1 VSDTAWLNRQ
11 QAAMIAETA
20 IALGMEHAVL
30 SPGARNTPLVLAL
43 HDMQEAGWPIQLH
56 SIIDERAAGFFALGI
71 ARRTDKPVLL
81 TCTSGSAGTHYFPAV
96 VEASEGQ
103 VPLLIVTADR
113 PEELQ
118 DRGAPQTMPQAHMFG
133 PHVRFF
139 AQLNSPEADGQPDHT
154 VDIVSNAMHA
164 ALGPAP
170 GPVHL
175 NAAFRKPLWS
185 GGEAPQSPPAIK
197 HLSRTPVMATQT
209 DIERLLNEVNE
220 KSGLIVVGPD
230 PSGRLSPQ
238 VVEALS
244 GGLGWPI
251 LADPVTR
258 LRYGGGASVIH
269 HYDVL
274 LRSKRACEALK
285 PDLVI
290 TLGGTSSSKP
300 LSQVLTQT
308 PCIHISGSGR
318 LQDPWHSV
326 RWTLP
331 ADVQSVVEQLKQTP
345 PTPSPEEWIH
355 RWTHANGCAQQAI
368 QRTCST
374 TIWEGSIAHTM
385 VNSLPK
391 NTLLRLASSMP
402 IRDVDSFSIDAG
414 ETLTVSSNR
423 GVNGIDGLIASS
435 LGEATAHDGPVA
447 VLAGDLSFLHDV
459 GALASVPRPHQAV
472 VITVVD
478 NGGGGIFGFLPMA
491 KHPTGF
497 EKWFVTPH
505 NQDISRICSGFGI
518 EAKQVH
524 TLDEYADALHR
535 RLQHP
540 GLHVIHIPI
549 DRIKSTQQHFDAF
562 GQITHAIESM
572 L

>member
-1 VSDTAWLNRQ
+1 
-11 QAAMIAETA
+11 MIAETA

-113 PEELQ
+113 PEDLQ
-118 DRGAPQTMPQAHMFG
+118 DRGAPQTIPQANIFG

-139 AQLNSPEADGQPDHT
+139 AQLNCPQADDPPDHT
-154 VDIVSNAMHA
+154 ADIVSNAMHA
-164 ALGPAP
+164 TLGPAP
-170 GPVHL
+170 GPVHI

-185 GGEAPQSPPAIK
+185 AGDAPQSPPHITP
-197 HLSRTPVMATQT
+197 LSRTPVKAVQA
-209 DIERLLNEVNE
+209 DIDHLLNEVNG

-230 PSGRLSPQ
+230 PSGRLSRQ

-244 GGLGWPI
+244 GLLGWPI

-274 LRSKRACEALK
+274 LRSKQAYEALK
-285 PDLVI
+285 PDVVI
-290 TLGGTSSSKP
+290 TLGGTSSSKS
-300 LSQVLTQT
+300 LSQMLTQT

-318 LQDPWHSV
+318 LQDPWQSV

-345 PTPSPEEWIH
+345 PTPSPGEWVH
-355 RWTHANGCAQQAI
+355 RWTHADGCAQQAI
-368 QRTCST
+368 QRACST
-374 TIWEGSIAHTM
+374 TIWEGSIAHIL
-385 VNSLPK
+385 VKSLPK
-391 NTLLRLASSMP
+391 NTLLRLASSTP

-414 ETLTVSSNR
+414 EPLTVSSNR

-435 LGEATAHDGPVA
+435 LGEAASHDGPVA

-459 GALASVPRPHQAV
+459 GALANVPRPHQAV

-491 KHPTGF
+491 QHPTGF

-518 EAKQVH
+518 AAKQVN
-524 TLDEYADALHR
+524 TLDEYADTLHQS
-535 RLQHP
+535 LQQP

-549 DRIKSTQQHFDAF
+549 DRIKSTQQHFEAF
-562 GQITHAIESM
+562 DQITHAIESM